1 MKIEKISDNQI
12 KLILTRAD
20 LKERN
25 INLEELIKPTEKT
38 QELFRNI
45 MEQAF
50 SECGFCFENAPLM
63 VEATP
68 VSVDGLM
75 IIVTKLPDKETQKEK
90 ISLVSQNKSL
100 HKYKKKSIAH
110 YIPEHSSDEGIC
122 IYSFKDI
129 DTVTDAS
136 IRLSDKF
143 NGFSQLFKYQD
154 RYFLLIQNDNEYDTI
169 TMDTIELVL
178 NEYGQKHVS
187 TILSKYHL
195 VEHGELLIKS
205 SAVRTLANIFT
216 Y

>member
-1 MKIEKISDNQI
+1 MKIERIRENQI
-12 KLILTRAD
+12 KLTLTSDD

-25 INLEELIKPTEKT
+25 IKLDELIKPSEKT
-38 QELFRNI
+38 QELFRSI

-50 SECGFCFENAPLM
+50 NECSFCFENAPLM

-75 IIVTKLPDKETQKEK
+75 IIVTRLPDKETQKEK
-90 ISLVSQNKSL
+90 ISLVSQNKTL
-100 HKYKKKSIAH
+100 HRYKKKTISH

-129 DTVTDAS
+129 DTATDAS
-136 IRLSDKF
+136 IRLDSKF
-143 NGFSQLFKYQD
+143 NGFSQLYKYQD
-154 RYFLLIQNDNEYDTI
+154 KYFMLLQNDNEGDDISTES
-169 TMDTIELVL
+169 IEMIL

-187 TILSKYHL
+187 TVISKYHL
-195 VEHGELLIKS
+195 AEHGELLIKS
-205 SAVRTLANIFT
+205 PAVRTLANIFT